1 MLTQKRKYMERRLL
15 ELGNKYSLPIYRKIP
30 DAQLIELKNTFPLI
44 PSDFLTYLKVLG
56 WISYEHIET
65 FGLGAEVP
73 RFLNVIQVALSEQ
86 NYNNIFKEAIPLFNN
101 GAGDIVFISNDNSI
115 NILLHENNKIEKA
128 IYKNIVD
135 LLEHLLSF

>member
-1 MLTQKRKYMERRLL
+1 MERRLL